1 MGIKAFKMRNVFV
14 VTVQEEEQDTG
25 MHDDSDPGGTP
36 EMPQTSELLQLR
48 QQVQQLNTMLDE
60 LRATVC
66 SLE

>member
-1 MGIKAFKMRNVFV
+1 